1 MSSIIKFDFYLP
13 AAFEDTPVVKVVHH
27 GRHCAGHLHII
38 IRGCFRFSP
47 DKTKHLHGIRS
58 GAMWDTSSVE
68 EEEGGKENGLLK
80 LTKHPVATSDAPE
93 QLQDGPNEEID
104 IEDGVDGERILE
116 EATCAYQ

>member
-1 MSSIIKFDFYLP
+1 MVVSDFSGQDKPP
-13 AAFEDTPVVKVVHH
+13 ARDQSNHPVVHKWLVQKTN
-27 GRHCAGHLHII
+27 HLN
-38 IRGCFRFSP
+38 
-47 DKTKHLHGIRS
+47 GIRS
-58 GAMWDTSSVE
+58 GAMWDASSVE

-93 QLQDGPNEEID
+93 QVEDGPNEEID